1 MRQPVGPFPMRE
13 DGYEAVGL
21 ALAAVPFN
29 KVETMRAMGL
39 DVGMKT
45 IGVAVTD
52 ELRVAA
58 HPHHTLARKGTAA
71 DAAAIAEL
79 IASFEVIDLVVGLP
93 LELSGRVGPRARRVQ
108 VLVEALRAALPA
120 TVRIHEWDE
129 RFSTVAV
136 ERVLLDANL
145 SRARRKQVVDK
156 QAAAFILQGWLE
168 AQQST

>member
-1 MRQPVGPFPMRE
+1 MSNTKELAPAGGAFMV
-13 DGYEAVGL
+13 EA
-21 ALAAVPFN
+21 
-29 KVETMRAMGL
+29 MRAMGL
-39 DVGMKT
+39 DVGSKT
-45 IGVAVTD
+45 IGVAISD
-52 ELRVAA
+52 ELRLAG
-58 HPHHTLARKGTAA
+58 HPHDTPMRKGTAP
-71 DAAAIAEL
+71 DVEAIAALVAE
-79 IASFEVIDLVVGLP
+79 FDVGDLVIGLP

-108 VLVEALRAALPA
+108 VLAHALRERLPEE

-156 QAAAFILQGWLE
+156 QAAAFILQGWLD